1 MAKYAFERIPAF
13 DNSFLL
19 METPNA
25 YMHVASTHIFESGP
39 LRKPDGG
46 IDADAIKS
54 AIEAGLHMIP
64 RYCQKLAYLTSE
76 HRPVWVDDDR
86 FDIDYHIRHTSLPRP
101 GNEEQLKRQ
110 SVRIMQQHLDRDRPL
125 WEIWVIEGLE
135 GDRFALVPKVHHCM
149 IDGIA
154 GVDLMMVLM
163 SMTPEHFVPEGP
175 PFRPRPAPSRMD
187 VLYDDFVQRVSKPIR
202 AARTVKDLINHP
214 QDLRREVSLRTRALG
229 QTLASA
235 LRYRSSTPLN
245 HKIGPNRRFDWLTM
259 PLTEI
264 KAVRHALKGSV
275 NDVVLTIVTGAVR
288 AFLKRRRVEPH
299 TINFRV
305 LTPVSVRT
313 RAERGTLGNRISAWI
328 VDLPI
333 GEKDPRVQIEHIR
346 EQTAALKESRQALGA
361 EMLTQMAEWTSTTL
375 MTMGARNISRV
386 LPFNM
391 VVTNVPGPQFPMYML
406 GAKMLDAFPHVAL
419 INNLGLGVALLS
431 YNGKLCWGFNCD
443 YDLVPDI
450 SSFVEA
456 IQESFD
462 TIRKIAGLGASAADD
477 VPSPSRHQSRASK
490 QKKRSTKKRKPTGK
504 KHKRAA
510 PAA

>member
-19 METPNA
+19 MEMPNA
-25 YMHVASTHIFESGP
+25 YMHVASTHTFEAGP
-39 LRKPDGG
+39 LKKPDGG

-54 AIEAGLHMIP
+54 AIKAGLHMIP
-64 RYCQKLAYLTSE
+64 RYCQKLAYLSSE

-86 FDIDYHIRHTSLPRP
+86 FDIEYHIRHTSLPRP

-110 SVRIMQQHLDRDRPL
+110 AARIMQQHLDRDRPL
-125 WEIWVIEGLE
+125 WEIWVIEGIE

-163 SMTPEHFVPEGP
+163 SMTPEHVIPEGP
-175 PFRPRPAPSRMD
+175 PFRPRPAPSRID
-187 VLYDDFVQRVSKPIR
+187 VLYDDLVER
-202 AARTVKDLINHP
+202 ARRPFRALRNASELITHP
-214 QDLRREVSLRTRALG
+214 QDLRREISLRARALG
-229 QTLASA
+229 ETLASA
-235 LRYRSSTPLN
+235 LRYPSRTPFN

-259 PLTEI
+259 PLDDV
-264 KAVRHALKGSV
+264 KAVRYALNGSV

-288 AFLKRRRVEPH
+288 SFLKTRRVDPDRIH
-299 TINFRV
+299 FRA

-313 RAERGTLGNRISAWI
+313 REERGTLGNRVSAWI

-333 GEKDPRVQIEHIR
+333 GEQDPRAQFNRIKQ
-346 EQTAALKESRQALGA
+346 QTAALKKSRQALGA

-406 GAKMLDAFPHVAL
+406 GARMLDAFPHVAL

-431 YNGKLCWGFNCD
+431 YNGTLCWGFNCD

-450 SSFVEA
+450 SIFVEA

-462 TIRKIAGLGASAADD
+462 TIRK
-477 VPSPSRHQSRASK
+477 
-490 QKKRSTKKRKPTGK
+490 TTG
-504 KHKRAA
+504 
-510 PAA
+510 